1 MSAEEAAAAAVL
13 SHSQGEAARE
23 EKAGQERLAN
33 SGFGKLLGRAIFE
46 KTVSENDV
54 GEARIREALHS
65 ALLTSFTPIVGISL
79 ATQPRQLRS
88 TFDVALALGI
98 DIVREPQYLWL
109 ADLAQSL
116 PVPFG
121 WSPAEHPTPGQP
133 MFWHNELC
141 GSSQWQHP
149 VDEYIKQLL
158 QALRTPLNPRSGP
171 IVRVLLGEGAMK
183 EAGLS

>member
-1 MSAEEAAAAAVL
+1 MPCKQP
-13 SHSQGEAARE
+13 SHHPSLPSPSTHHPSTPTPPITA
-23 EKAGQERLAN
+23 
-33 SGFGKLLGRAIFE
+33 
-46 KTVSENDV
+46 VSENDV

-141 GSSQWQHP
+141 GSSQWQHR